1 MFLSSEA
8 AAYRSSVVMFNSVP
22 GPIGISSPLRV
33 SPVRI
38 SGPFY
43 TLKIS
48 SAAVYDISQVNV
60 QADATNRIER
70 NGQRP
75 ARLNALGFSGIV
87 DDGLMIL
94 YKKNY

>member
-8 AAYRSSVVMFNSVP
+8 AAYWSSVVMFNSVP
-22 GPIGISSPLRV
+22 GPIGISSPFRV

-43 TLKIS
+43 TLKVL
-48 SAAVYDISQVNV
+48 SASVLGTSLAEA
-60 QADATNRIER
+60 QAHATDCIKR

-75 ARLNALGFSGIV
+75 TRLDALGFSRII
-87 DDGLMIL
+87 DDGLVIL
-94 YKKNY
+94 FQRVR

>member
-8 AAYRSSVVMFNSVP
+8 AAYCSSVVMFNSVP
-22 GPIGISSPLRV
+22 GPMGISSPLRV

-43 TLKIS
+43 TLKNLL
-48 SAAVYDISQVNV
+48 AAVHKLTWAKAQDC
-60 QADATNRIER
+60 ATDCIKR

-75 ARLNALGFSGIV
+75 ARLKALGFSCII

-94 YKKNY
+94 L